1 MPSRRGLIGTAFATG
16 LGLPSLGRAQGGAS
30 RLRFVPM
37 AAYSSPDPIWTTA
50 IVVQTHALMVWDT
63 LYGVDIGLAP
73 HPQMCAGH
81 ELSAD
86 KLTWTF
92 TLRDGLLFHDGEKVR
107 AADAVASIAR
117 WAQRNSF
124 GQLLTAATEEMKA
137 LDDRRFAIRLK
148 SPFPRMLYALGSQGC
163 YIMPERMAR
172 VPSSEA
178 IKEFVGSGPFR
189 FRQDEWV
196 SGVRS
201 LYERFDR
208 YVPRDEPP
216 DYLAGGKVVHFDQVE
231 WSIQPDPG
239 TAASALQSG
248 EVDWVDQP
256 LFDLVPALK
265 RSRGVTVQQLD
276 PFGLI
281 GIIALNHLLPPFDNP
296 KLRRALLPAIDQR
309 DYVAAVLG
317 EQVDYASIPVGYFT
331 AGSPMAS
338 DAGMDTL
345 TGPRDLEL
353 ARRLVRESGYGGET
367 ILILDPGDQPQMHAM
382 AEVTSS
388 TFRKIGLKTE
398 LVAMDWGSV
407 LTRRAVKKPVA
418 EGGWNVFNTRQAGLG
433 AADPASVQ
441 LKGNGDRA
449 WFGWPTAPRLDS
461 LREAWFRADDLATQR
476 RIAAEMQA
484 VAFEDVPYIPLGQW
498 SQPTAF
504 RSDLTGFLR
513 SANPLFWNLRRSA

>member
-1 MPSRRGLIGTAFATG
+1 MLSRRGLIGTTLAAG
-16 LGLPSLGRAQGGAS
+16 LTRPSLGRAQDSAR

-63 LYGVDIGLAP
+63 LYGVDIGLTP

-81 ELSAD
+81 TLSD
-86 KLTWTF
+86 DRLTWTF
-92 TLRDGLLFHDGEKVR
+92 TLRDGLLFHDGETVR
-107 AADAVASIAR
+107 AIDAVASIAR

-137 LDDRRFAIRLK
+137 LDDRRFSIRLK
-148 SPFPRMLYALGSQGC
+148 APFPQMLYALGSQGC

-178 IKEFVGSGPFR
+178 VREFVGSGPFR

-208 YVPRDEPP
+208 YVPRSEPP

-256 LFDLVPALK
+256 LFDLVPTLK
-265 RSRGVTVQQLD
+265 RSPGITVQQLD

-281 GIIALNHLLPPFDNP
+281 GIIALNHLHPPFDNP

-309 DYVAAVLG
+309 EYVAAVLG
-317 EQVDYASIPVGYFT
+317 EQTDYASIPVGYFT
-331 AGSPMAS
+331 VGSPMAS
-338 DAGMDTL
+338 DTGMASL
-345 TGPRDLEL
+345 TGPRDLDL

-367 ILILDPGDQPQMHAM
+367 ILIMDPGDQPQMHAM
-382 AEVTSS
+382 AEVTAAA
-388 TFRKIGLKTE
+388 FQKIGLKTE

-407 LTRRAVKKPVA
+407 LTRRAVKKPPA

-449 WFGWPTAPRLDS
+449 WFGWPTAPRLDE
-461 LREAWFRADDLATQR
+461 LREAWFKADDLAAQK
-476 RIAAEMQA
+476 RIAAEMQG
-484 VAFEDVPYIPLGQW
+484 VAFEEIPYIPLGQW

-504 RSDLTGFLR
+504 RSDLTGFLK
-513 SANPLFWNLRRSA
+513 SANPLFWNVRRSL